1 MSFIT
6 VPSAVTDNSTL
17 SSYKSV
23 DLEHTT
29 LDLSINWD
37 DKILAGSVTH
47 VLKSE
52 LKSVVLDTSFLKID
66 KVEWQNKVVKHD
78 VADRDSFRG
87 SALTVRDIEVGVVG
101 ELKIYFSTTKDCT
114 GLQWLSPEQT
124 IGKKAPFLFSQC
136 EPTHARSIFPCFDT
150 PSIKVPYKFDID
162 SKYPVLVS
170 GTRTVG
176 SKFEQKVPIPSYLFA
191 IASGNLKSKV
201 IGLRS
206 HVWAEPE
213 IVDSCQW
220 EFEADTELQLEAAE
234 KLLFKYEWGSYD
246 VLVLPPSFP
255 FGGMENPNITFAT
268 PTIVSGDRTLVN
280 VIAHELAHSWSG
292 NLVTNSTWG
301 HFWLNE
307 GWTVYI
313 ERRILGQLHG
323 EPYRHF
329 AAIEGWQDLE
339 NAINVMPA
347 EYTKLVMDVASDV
360 DPDDTFSTVPYEKG
374 STFLWYLENLVG
386 RSVFDDFMKKYFQ
399 AFKYKSLDSFKFKEF
414 FIATVGDASA
424 SVDWD
429 AWFYNPGLPP
439 KPQFNDELLRVC
451 AALSDK
457 WTSPANVKNS
467 EWKKWASKTDI
478 SGWRPL
484 QVIVFLNLVTDKLGA
499 IKTDANCA
507 SAIADLGAIYEI
519 GQSRN
524 AEIKFRWLQLAVK
537 AGVQGTKE
545 ALAQWIAEVGRMK
558 FVRPGYRLLNEVDR
572 ELAVSTFEKNKTFY
586 HAICR
591 AMVEKDLG
599 L

>member
-201 IGLRS
+201 IGLPS

-220 EFEADTELQLEAAE
+220 EFEADTELQLEAA
-234 KLLFKYEWGSYD
+234 
-246 VLVLPPSFP
+246 
-255 FGGMENPNITFAT
+255 
-268 PTIVSGDRTLVN
+268 
-280 VIAHELAHSWSG
+280 
-292 NLVTNSTWG
+292 
-301 HFWLNE
+301 
-307 GWTVYI
+307 
-313 ERRILGQLHG
+313 
-323 EPYRHF
+323 
-329 AAIEGWQDLE
+329 
-339 NAINVMPA
+339 
-347 EYTKLVMDVASDV
+347 
-360 DPDDTFSTVPYEKG
+360 
-374 STFLWYLENLVG
+374 
-386 RSVFDDFMKKYFQ
+386 
-399 AFKYKSLDSFKFKEF
+399 
-414 FIATVGDASA
+414 
-424 SVDWD
+424 
-429 AWFYNPGLPP
+429 
-439 KPQFNDELLRVC
+439 
-451 AALSDK
+451 
-457 WTSPANVKNS
+457 
-467 EWKKWASKTDI
+467 
-478 SGWRPL
+478 
-484 QVIVFLNLVTDKLGA
+484 
-499 IKTDANCA
+499 
-507 SAIADLGAIYEI
+507 
-519 GQSRN
+519 
-524 AEIKFRWLQLAVK
+524 
-537 AGVQGTKE
+537 
-545 ALAQWIAEVGRMK
+545 
-558 FVRPGYRLLNEVDR
+558 
-572 ELAVSTFEKNKTFY
+572 
-586 HAICR
+586 
-591 AMVEKDLG
+591 
-599 L
+599 